1 MAVLQEEKKA
11 EEKLAKDAG
20 KQQQQREAS
29 TGGEEKD
36 GEPMEVEKTEIAGSK
51 VMTLGA
57 ERPPESTIHTQLE
70 HLHLGASVSVGPRVQ
85 GHQIRSQLA
94 RACLIQQATLTA
106 VSFPVCLSLS
116 VAPQQVFP
124 QGPDSPV
131 IISSTVDLLC
141 HSQSEDT
148 CRNTSENNYIKVIYY
163 YYYY

>member
-20 KQQQQREAS
+20 KHQQQREAS

-85 GHQIRSQLA
+85 GHQITFAIGLRLLDTASDTDCCFMSSMLVTE
-94 RACLIQQATLTA
+94 CSATA
-106 VSFPVCLSLS
+106 SFSTGTWQSSDHFIHSWPLVSLS
-116 VAPQQVFP
+116 IR
-124 QGPDSPV
+124 G
-131 IISSTVDLLC
+131 
-141 HSQSEDT
+141 HS
-148 CRNTSENNYIKVIYY
+148 CRNTSENNTI
-163 YYYY
+163 